1 MSHLVEDHPEVFEN
15 IQLGGFVVQI
25 GEHNPFGKIP
35 VDQACEE
42 TITRDTQTAGGTK
55 GFSLKPK
62 AVSKYYLV
70 AEYRGIFIRNLKDM
84 LHMDGAPG
92 CLHNDLQKSRIAK
105 EESDVKSLLETISN
119 WINPFELGEKDL
131 VCLSSGKAATEKLGP
146 DLLQAHRTGEN
157 AYRRFSEMRL
167 ESSPVKVKFND
178 SMKKAQLKTFS
189 NLGKEMKLRRGTAD
203 EAILRADR
211 ALFAQMIVTAETREL
226 SMGTVLSHP
235 LGLLPWSLATDDGS
249 SRKNKKSSLA
259 KDLQKDVP
267 AAELIS
273 PSSACIIDGMAL
285 VQRLKGDGNT
295 FAEIADAL
303 MAMVLREGAS
313 SKQID
318 VVFDVYRETSIKNTE
333 RERPGCQ
340 AGNEYRNLQP
350 DHRVRQKRKFLSNP
364 QNKKQLIG
372 FINEEWK
379 KEKFRQRL
387 NWITLLVTSEE
398 TCTEI
403 CEDGVR
409 PREDL
414 KSTQE
419 EADTRLLLHALHA
432 ARNGYRSVVISSED
446 TDVFILCLAFKSFIP
461 ATHLRQMWHT
471 GPYQV
476 HQRHTSG

>member
-15 IQLGGFVVQI
+15 MQSGGFVVQI

-42 TITRDTQTAGGTK
+42 TVTRDTQTAGGTK

-70 AEYRGIFIRNLKDM
+70 AEYRSIFLRNLKDM

-92 CLHNDLQKSRIAK
+92 CQHNDLQKSRIAK
-105 EESDVKSLLETISN
+105 DESDVKSLLETINN
-119 WINPFELGEKDL
+119 WINPFELGEQDL
-131 VCLSSGKAATEKLGP
+131 VCLSSGKAATEKIEP
-146 DLLQAHRTGEN
+146 DLLQAHRTCEN
-157 AYRRFSEMRL
+157 AYRRFSEMKL
-167 ESSPVKVKFND
+167 ESSPTKVKFND
-178 SMKKAQLKTFS
+178 SKKKAQLKTFF
-189 NLGKEMKLRRGTAD
+189 NLGKEMKVRRGTAD

-211 ALFAQMIVTAETREL
+211 ALFAQMIVTADTREL

-249 SRKNKKSSLA
+249 LRKNKKSTLA

-267 AAELIS
+267 AAELIP
-273 PSSACIIDGMAL
+273 PSSACIIDRVAL
-285 VQRLKGDGNT
+285 VQRIKGDGNT
-295 FAEIADAL
+295 FAEIADGL

-318 VVFDVYRETSIKNTE
+318 VVFDVYIEKSIKNTE
-333 RERPGCQ
+333 RERRGCQ

-350 DHRVRQKRKFLSNP
+350 DHRVQQKRKFLSNP

-372 FINEEWK
+372 FISEEWK
-379 KEKFRQRL
+379 KEKCRRRL

-414 KSTQE
+414 KLTQE

-476 HQRHTSG
+476 H